1 MAWDGKDRRN
11 PLSIETI
18 DREMGQV
25 TALIESM
32 GKRME
37 EDRKE
42 WKEGFFQMR
51 QEIERLTRTISEYK
65 TSHDL
70 QSQKDYKY
78 LDNKLDDLAMEH
90 KTMDVR
96 LKTLEDA
103 KTKGPLPKIIDT
115 VIRGSTTGAMVIIAW
130 IIMEFLKANPQ

>member
-1 MAWDGKDRRN
+1 MAWDGTDRRT
-11 PLSIETI
+11 PVSIETI

-42 WKEGFFQMR
+42 WKEGFLSMR
-51 QEIERLTRTISEYK
+51 RDIEALTRIISDYK

-70 QSQKDYKY
+70 QSQKDYTY
-78 LDNKLDDLAMEH
+78 LDNKIDELKLAQKILE
-90 KTMDVR
+90 VR
-96 LKTLEDA
+96 LKTLEEA
-103 KTKGPLPKIIDT
+103 KTKGILPKILDT
-115 VIRGSTTGAMVIIAW
+115 GVRGLTTGAMVVIAW
-130 IIMEFLKANPQ
+130 LIMEYFKAVK